1 MRFLAVRTTWYSR
14 GCLVNKIKSRLKIE
28 YTKPIYTK
36 TLFYN
41 FRDTIGLTKEI
52 GVKNAMQININN
64 IIFNKCEEI
73 IISKIDKLQEKL
85 CIGFCAVNLEEINN
99 FCYYL
104 ERLNPLLYEKYVN
117 ECNPTNYYSIN
128 GELHKL
134 LPENKKIR
142 FICKDGTI
150 IVYIKNTGS
159 FVKMTSS
166 NIFFYG
172 KHRKKHAE
180 FFKRFIEK
188 YRSKFIET
196 RNLIILDKN
205 DFSIEKDSIDGID
218 ESAIIFPEKREIFDY
233 VKTWIDSENYFV
245 DHGINHKLGIL
256 LYGDPGTGKTTFAKV
271 LATKYNLDLIKLK
284 LSDLSKLITKNEF
297 WDELEDSVVVLED
310 IDVLVSKRDNSVT
323 SADRENFQAL
333 LQLLDG
339 INSCKR
345 TIFLATTN
353 YIDRLDPALIRDGR
367 FDIKIEMKNFDYD
380 EAVKMCNKFEA
391 DSEVILRD
399 EQFPINPACLQNKI
413 ITMQMKEINEKL
425 KQKAQRIGSNK

>member
-1 MRFLAVRTTWYSR
+1 M
-14 GCLVNKIKSRLKIE
+14 E

-172 KHRKKHAE
+172 KHRKKNAE

>member
-1 MRFLAVRTTWYSR
+1 M
-14 GCLVNKIKSRLKIE
+14 G
-28 YTKPIYTK
+28 
-36 TLFYN
+36 
-41 FRDTIGLTKEI
+41 
-52 GVKNAMQININN
+52 
-64 IIFNKCEEI
+64 
-73 IISKIDKLQEKL
+73 
-85 CIGFCAVNLEEINN
+85 
-99 FCYYL
+99 
-104 ERLNPLLYEKYVN
+104 
-117 ECNPTNYYSIN
+117 
-128 GELHKL
+128 
-134 LPENKKIR
+134 
-142 FICKDGTI
+142 
-150 IVYIKNTGS
+150 NTE
-159 FVKMTSS
+159 
-166 NIFFYG
+166 
-172 KHRKKHAE
+172 KKHAE

>member
-1 MRFLAVRTTWYSR
+1 M
-14 GCLVNKIKSRLKIE
+14 E

-41 FRDTIGLTKEI
+41 FKDTIGITKEI

-180 FFKRFIEK
+180 FFERFIEK

-196 RNLIILDKN
+196 RNLVILDKN

-218 ESAIIFPEKREIFDY
+218 ESAIIFPEKREIFNY

-425 KQKAQRIGSNK
+425 KQKAKRIGSNKQRGDNK

>member
-1 MRFLAVRTTWYSR
+1 M
-14 GCLVNKIKSRLKIE
+14 E

-142 FICKDGTI
+142 FICKDG
-150 IVYIKNTGS
+150 
-159 FVKMTSS
+159 KMTSS

-391 DSEVILRD
+391 DSKVILRD

>member
-1 MRFLAVRTTWYSR
+1 M
-14 GCLVNKIKSRLKIE
+14 E

-380 EAVKMCNKFEA
+380 EAVKMCNKFEV
-391 DSEVILRD
+391 DSKVILKN
-399 EQFPINPACLQNKI
+399 EQFPINPAYLQNKI
-413 ITMQMKEINEKL
+413 ITLQMKEINEKL
-425 KQKAQRIGSNK
+425 KQKAQRIGSNKQRGNNK

>member
-1 MRFLAVRTTWYSR
+1 M
-14 GCLVNKIKSRLKIE
+14 E

-172 KHRKKHAE
+172 KRRKKHAE

>member
-1 MRFLAVRTTWYSR
+1 M
-14 GCLVNKIKSRLKIE
+14 E

-353 YIDRLDPALIRDGR
+353 YIDRLDPALRRDGR
-367 FDIKIEMKNFDYD
+367 FDIKIEMKNID
-380 EAVKMCNKFEA
+380 
-391 DSEVILRD
+391 
-399 EQFPINPACLQNKI
+399 
-413 ITMQMKEINEKL
+413 
-425 KQKAQRIGSNK
+425 

>member
-1 MRFLAVRTTWYSR
+1 M
-14 GCLVNKIKSRLKIE
+14 E

-196 RNLIILDKN
+196 RNLVILDKN

-353 YIDRLDPALIRDGR
+353 YIDKLDPALIRDGR

-380 EAVKMCNKFEA
+380 EAVKMCNKFEV

-399 EQFPINPACLQNKI
+399 EQFPINPAYLQNKI
-413 ITMQMKEINEKL
+413 ITLQMKEINEKL
-425 KQKAQRIGSNK
+425 KQKAKRIGSK

>member
-1 MRFLAVRTTWYSR
+1 M
-14 GCLVNKIKSRLKIE
+14 E

-41 FRDTIGLTKEI
+41 FRDTIGITKEI

-196 RNLIILDKN
+196 RNLVILNKN

-218 ESAIIFPEKREIFDY
+218 ESAIIFPEKREIFNY

-339 INSCKR
+339 INSCKK

-367 FDIKIEMKNFDYD
+367 FDIKIEMKNFDHD

-399 EQFPINPACLQNKI
+399 EQFPINPAYLQNKI
-413 ITMQMKEINEKL
+413 ITLQMKEINEKL
-425 KQKAQRIGSNK
+425 KQKAKRIGSNKQRGDNK